1 LLYVPLPTPND
12 RVSILQALAVTV
24 NLGPDVDLKKLAHSA
39 RAEGYS
45 GADCAALLREA
56 GLAVLKEDVGAVVV
70 AGSSPALCI
79 AQRHF
84 DYAFSHVVPSVSRK
98 DQARYDRMRNRMAHA
113 RSRGAMVSE
122 PTEESEDNNLDVTMI
137 DAPSTDDLLVDCSQL
152 STQSI
157 KEDHVLNEEATV
169 AETESGEKPVTE
181 SLPTIAASSL
191 TPPASDTPATSSKG
205 KNEGLSNGNDVA
217 NAAMV

>member
-1 LLYVPLPTPND
+1 
-12 RVSILQALAVTV
+12 
-24 NLGPDVDLKKLAHSA
+24 
-39 RAEGYS
+39 
-45 GADCAALLREA
+45 
-56 GLAVLKEDVGAVVV
+56 
-70 AGSSPALCI
+70 
-79 AQRHF
+79 
-84 DYAFSHVVPSVSRK
+84 
-98 DQARYDRMRNRMAHA
+98 MAHA

-157 KEDHVLNEEATV
+157 KEDHVLNKEATV